1 MWSDY
6 FFYLMSLPEVERN
19 QQILLMLIFWGIM
32 IFIGFIIEIIKKKIK
47 K

>member
-6 FFYLMSLPEVERN
+6 FFYLISLPEVERN
-19 QQILLMLIFWGIM
+19 QQILLMLSFWGIM
-32 IFIGFIIEIIKKKIK
+32 IFIGFIIEMIKKKMK

>member
-6 FFYLMSLPEVERN
+6 FFYFISLPEVERN
-19 QQILLMLIFWGIM
+19 QQILLMLSFWGIM
-32 IFIGFIIEIIKKKIK
+32 IFIGFIIEMIKKKMK